1 MCVVWASEILTWQ
14 NVTFQIQLSWNKSS
28 LWTLTSTTAN
38 TDWAKVMYLC
48 IHHLSPEYIMWKEWD
63 TMPKRNTPLKLI
75 SKLLKKLIERL
86 HTSRAASNNP
96 IQLLCAYSQ
105 ARTTPALNTCQNG
118 TLMWLCFLPR
128 RGLGEIIWITCR
140 EQISCFVTQAWV
152 HG

>member
-1 MCVVWASEILTWQ
+1 
-14 NVTFQIQLSWNKSS
+14 
-28 LWTLTSTTAN
+28 
-38 TDWAKVMYLC
+38 
-48 IHHLSPEYIMWKEWD
+48 
-63 TMPKRNTPLKLI
+63 MPKRNTPLKLI

-105 ARTTPALNTCQNG
+105 ARTTPALNTCQNV

-128 RGLGEIIWITCR
+128 RGLGEIIWIICR

-152 HG
+152 HGQSAQSLNSGLGMKPQMGLLSRETNLPVSQPWTTTDFDVLDEEQCKYEPPNLAVSGFRQKSL